1 MNDKI
6 STIFNNLA
14 EYEKAFKSYA
24 QANLGKGAVG
34 SSNADIQKYGKVVLS
49 AMQAINSE
57 VTAEKG
63 PMNGLRCFTNLNPK
77 TGIGQGRAK
86 HFNSFYLTW
95 ETSSAIV
102 EGVELNCYVAMNF
115 VLCGNQTN
123 AAKIHVGCGFWV
135 KCDEK
140 KKNYSER
147 IRSEALEKF
156 SEFRAEFAYP
166 MENGKFVKDD
176 CKYDKDLVSCTV
188 IAVPE
193 PGADGKIKF
202 EGEEEI
208 VVALNHARETCGK
221 VSKWIDDFANKP
233 IFELLEA
240 NHQIVLTGAPGTG
253 KTYLAEKLIAPSFVK
268 TEDPNDKASERVF
281 KVQFHPGY
289 DYSDFVVGLKPV
301 LVNKDG
307 KEVGEPKEGDQVSV
321 TFKWKK
327 GLFCDIAEEATK
339 EYEDAKID
347 GREPKKYVL
356 IIDEINRAD
365 LSRVFGELFSQLESG
380 YRYRLTNAPKEEL
393 ETEKIKEKSKGIL
406 LPNKE
411 RLVIPDNLYIIGTMN
426 DIERSVESMDFAMRR
441 RFGWHEVTAEASKAI
456 LAKADGSD
464 SSLIKAMDELNKLI
478 EGTKGLGKEYH
489 LGGAIFAKIAQYDA
503 TLPDQERYE
512 LLWRNHIANTL
523 KDYLRGNPKA
533 SVAFNSLKEA
543 YDKCVVAT
551 RKGLDEEDDE
561 DNGANGAAKKDG
573 EGVDVAKET
582 TKPGEAK
589 SNEDKQHTDGETAN
603 A

>member
-1 MNDKI
+1 MNNEI
-6 STIFNNLA
+6 LAIFGNLKK
-14 EYEKAFKSYA
+14 YEEVYNDFK
-24 QANLGKGAVG
+24 QKNPGKGAVG
-34 SSNADIQKYGKVVLS
+34 VSNRDIQKYGENVLD
-49 AMQAINSE
+49 AMQAINGE
-57 VTAEKG
+57 VTAEIG
-63 PMNGLRCFTNLNPK
+63 PMNGLRCFTDLNTK

-95 ETSSAIV
+95 ETSAAVI
-102 EGVELNCYVAMNF
+102 EGVKLNCYVAMNF
-115 VLCGNQTN
+115 VLCGKRTKEAN
-123 AAKIHVGCGFWV
+123 IHVGCGLWV
-135 KCDEK
+135 RCDDK

-147 IRSEALEKF
+147 IKIEALKKF
-156 SEFRAEFAYP
+156 REFRAEFEYP
-166 MENGKFVKDD
+166 TDGGKFVEDD
-176 CKYDKDLVSCTV
+176 CKYDKDLVTCTIIPV
-188 IAVPE
+188 QK
-193 PGADGKIKF
+193 ADGKFRF
-202 EGEEEI
+202 EDEKGI
-208 VVALNHARETCGK
+208 VDALKSARATCSK
-221 VSKWIDDFANKP
+221 VCEWMNDFVNKP

-253 KTYLAEKLIAPSFVK
+253 KTYLTEKQIAPNFVK
-268 TEDPNDKASERVF
+268 TDDPNDKASERVF

-307 KEVGEPKEGDQVSV
+307 KEVAEPKEGEQVSV

-339 EYEDAKID
+339 EYEDAKAD
-347 GREPKKYVL
+347 RREPKKYVL

-393 ETEKIKEKSKGIL
+393 ENEKIKEKGKGIL

-426 DIERSVESMDFAMRR
+426 DIDRSVESMDFAMRR

-478 EGTKGLGKEYH
+478 EETKGLGKEYH
-489 LGGAIFAKIAQYDA
+489 LGGAIFAKIAQYDV

-533 SVAFNSLKEA
+533 SVVFNSLKKT
-543 YDKCVVAT
+543 YDDCVAAP

-561 DNGANGAAKKDG
+561 NNGENEAAKKDG

-589 SNEDKQHTDGETAN
+589 SDDDKQHTDGETAN